1 VLELSVAFPEK
12 LTFRTREF
20 AWAFAAGG
28 QVMAAYSNRQN
39 IADEDLIVTGPDLAS
54 HEADETAQHVE
65 TSVLVIYEFLTF
77 PTGDSFL

>member
-1 VLELSVAFPEK
+1 
-12 LTFRTREF
+12 
-20 AWAFAAGG
+20 
-28 QVMAAYSNRQN
+28 MAAYSNRQN